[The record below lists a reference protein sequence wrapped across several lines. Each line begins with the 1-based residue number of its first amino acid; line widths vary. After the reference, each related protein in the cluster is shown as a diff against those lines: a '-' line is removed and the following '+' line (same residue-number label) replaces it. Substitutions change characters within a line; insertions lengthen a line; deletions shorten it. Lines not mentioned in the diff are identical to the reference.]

1 LFGHYLAGAS
11 EITVTDPYIR
21 AYFQIRNMM
30 EFLETVARFKAPEDE
45 VKVRLITCPDDFN
58 SAQQQDNLDRLSEAM
73 QTVGID
79 FSWEYD
85 VKGTIHARHI
95 VTDTGWKIDID
106 RGLDIFQKFDM
117 NDGLSITNRMQEYRQ
132 CKRFEVT
139 YRKDVYK

>member
-1 LFGHYLAGAS
+1 
-11 EITVTDPYIR
+11 
-21 AYFQIRNMM
+21 
-30 EFLETVARFKAPEDE
+30 
-45 VKVRLITCPDDFN
+45 
-58 SAQQQDNLDRLSEAM
+58 
-73 QTVGID
+73 
-79 FSWEYD
+79 EYD

-139 YRKDVYK
+139 YRETGK